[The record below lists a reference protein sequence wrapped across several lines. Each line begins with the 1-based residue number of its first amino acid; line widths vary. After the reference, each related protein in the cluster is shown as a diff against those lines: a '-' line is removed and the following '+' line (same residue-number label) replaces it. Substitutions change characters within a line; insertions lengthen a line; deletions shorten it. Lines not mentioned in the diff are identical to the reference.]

1 MRIFQ
6 GLFFCVLGL
15 ILATPLRYP
24 ELMACGEVFP
34 PAIPGLYNAI
44 VVLASFVLV
53 VEGVSL
59 LFQQWKK

>member
-1 MRIFQ
+1 M
-6 GLFFCVLGL
+6 LGL

-44 VVLASFVLV
+44 VVVASIVLMV
-53 VEGVSL
+53 KGST
-59 LFQQWKK
+59 LFFSRKQ

>member
-44 VVLASFVLV
+44 VVVASIVLMV
-53 VEGVSL
+53 KGST
-59 LFQQWKK
+59 LFFSRKQ

>member
-1 MRIFQ
+1 M
-6 GLFFCVLGL
+6 LGL